1 MQSSMLRH
9 ITEDF
14 GNGGTIAG
22 DLTISGDLTV
32 SGGGSLSFDEIL
44 EGTQVIDVTNTEA
57 FLVRKNSDGGDVF
70 VIDTTNTKVKVKSTL
85 QVGYPSS
92 SSGDD
97 SALYLDKGSGGDA
110 QLLFSRNDSANV
122 DWKIYEDGD
131 EALIIEGVRTEE
143 DLIIKTAPSGG
154 SSTERMRITSAG
166 LMGIGTGAN
175 VDELLHVQND
185 SNNAVIKIEAG
196 SSGNGARLQLTSAT
210 NDTGDIN
217 FGDSGDTNIGRI
229 TYNHTSNYLA
239 IHTNDTE
246 RFRIDSS
253 GNIQSKLA
261 SGSHA
266 VNLDTYS
273 TTEGHGA
280 SLNIRHS
287 NHASNTVETDD
298 DTVLG
303 TLNFKGVD
311 NGSNFDTGAGIQVIQ
326 NGSAGT
332 KVPCDMS
339 IFVSSSSATNTVM
352 TLTKDATVGI
362 GQESPDGKVHIESG
376 SAGTISTL
384 AYADELILE
393 NSGAVGISLRSPD
406 ANSGSIVWQ
415 SDTNDNI
422 ARIYGSYSSGN
433 EILAFETVGT
443 ERLVI
448 DDDGRVGIGTTAPGD
463 YNSVADDLVVYNS
476 GNSGITIASGT
487 SNYGA
492 LYFADATSG
501 TGEYAGGL
509 EYNHANN
516 SMKLWSNGAANHFII
531 DSSGK
536 IGVGSDASTP
546 LGKFHIASADSGS
559 TAHADADELV
569 VEGSTAVGISIIS
582 DHDATAKIIF
592 GCAEDTQ
599 AARITNTQSTGV
611 FTIGACQTNGVTKIE
626 AGTGTVRMV
635 VDDNSRISLS
645 NNDNGTGNTLI
656 GKLAGDDL
664 ASGGNYNVFLG
675 EEAGHTN
682 KLGDQNIAIGYESM
696 VESYIDDTE
705 DANVVNNIFLGYQ
718 SGGGNWATA
727 ASTYNIGIGSRSLWG
742 AMNAANYNV
751 AVGSEAGSALTTGDH
766 NTMVGNTTGNVITTG
781 NQNTIIGSAADPS
794 ANSGANQTV
803 VGYGTTGTGD
813 NEIALGNTSVSAI
826 KAQVS
831 SITAYSSDE
840 RTKKDVADYDLK
852 GVDFI
857 NELNLKTYIY
867 KNPADFPDE
876 IRDSKWDEDD
886 VEKPEDP
893 TETQV
898 GLIAQEV
905 EAALAKHGVGNTE
918 TYAPTQ
924 DSGIKTLTYGNL
936 IFPLIKAVQELSAKV
951 EALEKK

>member
-1 MQSSMLRH
+1 MGQSNPKDL
-9 ITEDF
+9 

-32 SGGGSLSFDEIL
+32 NGGGSLSFDEVI

-154 SSTERMRITSAG
+154 SSTERLRITSTG
-166 LMGIGTGAN
+166 LI
-175 VDELLHVQND
+175 
-185 SNNAVIKIEAG
+185 
-196 SSGNGARLQLTSAT
+196 
-210 NDTGDIN
+210 
-217 FGDSGDTNIGRI
+217 
-229 TYNHTSNYLA
+229 
-239 IHTNDTE
+239 
-246 RFRIDSS
+246 
-253 GNIQSKLA
+253 
-261 SGSHA
+261 
-266 VNLDTYS
+266 
-273 TTEGHGA
+273 
-280 SLNIRHS
+280 
-287 NHASNTVETDD
+287 
-298 DTVLG
+298 
-303 TLNFKGVD
+303 
-311 NGSNFDTGAGIQVIQ
+311 
-326 NGSAGT
+326 
-332 KVPCDMS
+332 
-339 IFVSSSSATNTVM
+339 
-352 TLTKDATVGI
+352 
-362 GQESPDGKVHIESG
+362 
-376 SAGTISTL
+376 
-384 AYADELILE
+384 
-393 NSGAVGISLRSPD
+393 
-406 ANSGSIVWQ
+406 
-415 SDTNDNI
+415 
-422 ARIYGSYSSGN
+422 
-433 EILAFETVGT
+433 
-443 ERLVI
+443 
-448 DDDGRVGIGTTAPGD
+448 GIGTTAPGD

-476 GNSGITIASGT
+476 GHSGITIASGT

-536 IGVGSDASTP
+536 IGIGSDASTP

-611 FTIGACQTNGVTKIE
+611 FTIGACQTNGVTQIE

-645 NNDNGTGNTLI
+645 NNDSGTGNTLV

-852 GVDFI
+852 GLNFI
-857 NELNLKTYIY
+857 KDLQLKTYVY
-867 KNPADFPDE
+867 KNPADFPSE
-876 IRDSKWDEDD
+876 IRDDKWDEKDD
-886 VEKPEDP
+886 DGKLVYDKPSDP

>member
-1 MQSSMLRH
+1 MFNPMGQSNPKDL
-9 ITEDF
+9 

-32 SGGGSLSFDEIL
+32 NGGGSLSFDEVI

-154 SSTERMRITSAG
+154 SSTERLRITSTG
-166 LMGIGTGAN
+166 LI
-175 VDELLHVQND
+175 
-185 SNNAVIKIEAG
+185 
-196 SSGNGARLQLTSAT
+196 
-210 NDTGDIN
+210 
-217 FGDSGDTNIGRI
+217 
-229 TYNHTSNYLA
+229 
-239 IHTNDTE
+239 
-246 RFRIDSS
+246 
-253 GNIQSKLA
+253 
-261 SGSHA
+261 
-266 VNLDTYS
+266 
-273 TTEGHGA
+273 
-280 SLNIRHS
+280 
-287 NHASNTVETDD
+287 
-298 DTVLG
+298 
-303 TLNFKGVD
+303 
-311 NGSNFDTGAGIQVIQ
+311 
-326 NGSAGT
+326 
-332 KVPCDMS
+332 
-339 IFVSSSSATNTVM
+339 
-352 TLTKDATVGI
+352 
-362 GQESPDGKVHIESG
+362 
-376 SAGTISTL
+376 
-384 AYADELILE
+384 
-393 NSGAVGISLRSPD
+393 
-406 ANSGSIVWQ
+406 
-415 SDTNDNI
+415 
-422 ARIYGSYSSGN
+422 
-433 EILAFETVGT
+433 
-443 ERLVI
+443 
-448 DDDGRVGIGTTAPGD
+448 GIGTTAPGD

-476 GNSGITIASGT
+476 GHSGITIASGT

-536 IGVGSDASTP
+536 IGIGSDASTP

-611 FTIGACQTNGVTKIE
+611 FTIGACQTNGVTQIE

-645 NNDNGTGNTLI
+645 NNDSGTGNTLL

-766 NTMVGNTTGNVITTG
+766 NTMVGNTTGNVI
-781 NQNTIIGSAADPS
+781 
-794 ANSGANQTV
+794 
-803 VGYGTTGTGD
+803 
-813 NEIALGNTSVSAI
+813 
-826 KAQVS
+826 
-831 SITAYSSDE
+831 
-840 RTKKDVADYDLK
+840 
-852 GVDFI
+852 
-857 NELNLKTYIY
+857 
-867 KNPADFPDE
+867 
-876 IRDSKWDEDD
+876 
-886 VEKPEDP
+886 
-893 TETQV
+893 
-898 GLIAQEV
+898 
-905 EAALAKHGVGNTE
+905 
-918 TYAPTQ
+918 
-924 DSGIKTLTYGNL
+924 
-936 IFPLIKAVQELSAKV
+936 
-951 EALEKK
+951 

>member
-1 MQSSMLRH
+1 MFNPMGQSNPKDL
-9 ITEDF
+9 

-32 SGGGSLSFDEIL
+32 NGGGSLSFDEVI

-154 SSTERMRITSAG
+154 SSTERLRITSTG
-166 LMGIGTGAN
+166 LI
-175 VDELLHVQND
+175 
-185 SNNAVIKIEAG
+185 
-196 SSGNGARLQLTSAT
+196 
-210 NDTGDIN
+210 
-217 FGDSGDTNIGRI
+217 
-229 TYNHTSNYLA
+229 
-239 IHTNDTE
+239 
-246 RFRIDSS
+246 
-253 GNIQSKLA
+253 
-261 SGSHA
+261 
-266 VNLDTYS
+266 
-273 TTEGHGA
+273 
-280 SLNIRHS
+280 
-287 NHASNTVETDD
+287 
-298 DTVLG
+298 
-303 TLNFKGVD
+303 
-311 NGSNFDTGAGIQVIQ
+311 
-326 NGSAGT
+326 
-332 KVPCDMS
+332 
-339 IFVSSSSATNTVM
+339 
-352 TLTKDATVGI
+352 
-362 GQESPDGKVHIESG
+362 
-376 SAGTISTL
+376 
-384 AYADELILE
+384 
-393 NSGAVGISLRSPD
+393 
-406 ANSGSIVWQ
+406 
-415 SDTNDNI
+415 
-422 ARIYGSYSSGN
+422 
-433 EILAFETVGT
+433 
-443 ERLVI
+443 
-448 DDDGRVGIGTTAPGD
+448 GIGTTAPGD

-476 GNSGITIASGT
+476 GHSGITIASGT

-611 FTIGACQTNGVTKIE
+611 FTIGACQTNGVTQIE

-645 NNDNGTGNTLI
+645 NNDSGTGNTLL

-781 NQNTIIGSAADPS
+781 SQNTIIGSAADPS

-852 GVDFI
+852 GLNFI
-857 NELNLKTYIY
+857 KDLQLKTYVY
-867 KNPADFPDE
+867 KNPADFPSE
-876 IRDSKWDEDD
+876 IRDDKWDEKDD
-886 VEKPEDP
+886 DGKLVYDKPSDP

>member
-1 MQSSMLRH
+1 MFNPMGQSNPKDL
-9 ITEDF
+9 

-32 SGGGSLSFDEIL
+32 NGGGSLSFDEVI

-154 SSTERMRITSAG
+154 SSTERLRITSTG
-166 LMGIGTGAN
+166 LI
-175 VDELLHVQND
+175 
-185 SNNAVIKIEAG
+185 
-196 SSGNGARLQLTSAT
+196 
-210 NDTGDIN
+210 
-217 FGDSGDTNIGRI
+217 
-229 TYNHTSNYLA
+229 
-239 IHTNDTE
+239 
-246 RFRIDSS
+246 
-253 GNIQSKLA
+253 
-261 SGSHA
+261 
-266 VNLDTYS
+266 
-273 TTEGHGA
+273 
-280 SLNIRHS
+280 
-287 NHASNTVETDD
+287 
-298 DTVLG
+298 
-303 TLNFKGVD
+303 
-311 NGSNFDTGAGIQVIQ
+311 
-326 NGSAGT
+326 
-332 KVPCDMS
+332 
-339 IFVSSSSATNTVM
+339 
-352 TLTKDATVGI
+352 
-362 GQESPDGKVHIESG
+362 
-376 SAGTISTL
+376 
-384 AYADELILE
+384 
-393 NSGAVGISLRSPD
+393 
-406 ANSGSIVWQ
+406 
-415 SDTNDNI
+415 
-422 ARIYGSYSSGN
+422 
-433 EILAFETVGT
+433 
-443 ERLVI
+443 
-448 DDDGRVGIGTTAPGD
+448 GIGTTAPGD

-476 GNSGITIASGT
+476 GHSGITIASGT

-536 IGVGSDASTP
+536 IGIGSDASTP

-611 FTIGACQTNGVTKIE
+611 FTIGACQTNGVTQIE

-645 NNDNGTGNTLI
+645 NNDSGTGNTLL

-781 NQNTIIGSAADPS
+781 SQNTIIGSAADPS

-852 GVDFI
+852 GLNFI
-857 NELNLKTYIY
+857 KDLQLKTYVY
-867 KNPADFPDE
+867 KNPADFPSE
-876 IRDSKWDEDD
+876 IRDDKWDEKDD
-886 VEKPEDP
+886 DGKLVYDKPSDP